1 MPVWCQTMT
10 GERMFDDAAIS
21 DAAESLI
28 VQIDLLLDRAAGRLL
43 NTPTPGSDSWRT
55 QWNSR
60 DGEDGR
66 ARADRH
72 LHARTAIA
80 QAAGLATFSAD
91 GWHFAPAPRR
101 RRSRSNRYAEDQLA
115 LFL

>member
-1 MPVWCQTMT
+1 MT
-10 GERMFDDAAIS
+10 GARMFDEAAIS
-21 DAAESLI
+21 DVAEALI

-43 NTPTPGSDSWRT
+43 NTPPPGSDSWRT

-72 LHARTAIA
+72 LRARTAIA
-80 QAAGLATFSAD
+80 QAVGLTKLVDTVRPST
-91 GWHFAPAPRR
+91 PAPRR
-101 RRSRSNRYAEDQLA
+101 RRSRSPRYAEDQLA
-115 LFL
+115 LFR